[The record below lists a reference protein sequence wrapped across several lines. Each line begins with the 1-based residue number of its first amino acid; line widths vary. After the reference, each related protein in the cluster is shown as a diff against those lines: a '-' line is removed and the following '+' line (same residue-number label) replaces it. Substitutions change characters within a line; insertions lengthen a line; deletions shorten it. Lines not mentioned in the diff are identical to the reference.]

1 MILKTVNKTER
12 QTNVQRELNINQR
25 RESVCQQLN
34 HKGFIANYRFIKRL
48 HANNN
53 PLRFFQIAKV
63 IKGSGISLHTF

>member
-12 QTNVQRELNINQR
+12 QTNAEREMNINHE
-25 RESVCQQLN
+25 ESVCQQLN

-48 HANNN
+48 NASNN

-63 IKGSGISLHTF
+63 IKGSGISLHIF